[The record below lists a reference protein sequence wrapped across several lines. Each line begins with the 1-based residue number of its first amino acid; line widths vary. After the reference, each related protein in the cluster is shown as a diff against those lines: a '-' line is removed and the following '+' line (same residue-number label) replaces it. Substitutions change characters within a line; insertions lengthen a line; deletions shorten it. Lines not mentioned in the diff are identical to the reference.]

1 MSSIEP
7 HDRQPINS
15 SKVAFLCLHFVVRR
29 RGETDCGVDAGV
41 GVDEG
46 GTK

>member
-1 MSSIEP
+1 MSSFRSPE
-7 HDRQPINS
+7 RG
-15 SKVAFLCLHFVVRR
+15 
-29 RGETDCGVDAGV
+29 GETDCGVDAGV